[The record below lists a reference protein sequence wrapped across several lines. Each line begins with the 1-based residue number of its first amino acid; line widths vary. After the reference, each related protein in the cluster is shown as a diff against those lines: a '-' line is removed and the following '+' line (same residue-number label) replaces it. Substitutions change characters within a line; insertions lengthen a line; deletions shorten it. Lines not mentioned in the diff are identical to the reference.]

1 MSIGATVTEDAT
13 QTIQRLALDLKLDI
27 AVVLKRLGRLEA
39 VSFARST
46 QPYTK
51 GGDKEGLRANYA
63 ESLAQGKGAVDRDIR
78 RMFKTGG
85 SVYAEIRATGDE
97 PLASAFYIQYQANKL
112 KGKKGAEA
120 LMQKS
125 TTKFKTLTI
134 ERKINADLHKQSRD
148 GRGRVARNRLPKQVL
163 AGDKSLEIYI
173 AKKQQMVGL
182 AKSGWASA
190 AREMGGAKDIP
201 SWAKRWKNTGSA
213 TDKTGNGNMQ
223 SVIIESK
230 VKYASQALPAGEEA
244 QALRIAA
251 DRLRKSLEE
260 AKEKRI
266 AKANAKANIK
276 T

>member
-1 MSIGATVTEDAT
+1 MSISATVTEDAT

-46 QPYTK
+46 QPYTR
-51 GGDKEGLRANYA
+51 DKDFPS
-63 ESLAQGKGAVDRDIR
+63 SLAQGKGAVERDIR
-78 RMFKTGG
+78 RLFKTGG
-85 SVYAEIRATGDE
+85 AVYAEIKASGDK
-97 PLASAFYIQYQANKL
+97 PLADAFYGQYQTNKL

-125 TTKFKTLTI
+125 STKFKTLTI
-134 ERKINADLHKQSRD
+134 QRKVNADLHKQSRD
-148 GRGRVARNRLPKQVL
+148 SRGRVARNRLPKQVL
-163 AGDKSLEIYI
+163 AGDKSLETYI
-173 AKKQQMVGL
+173 AKKQKMVGL

-201 SWAKRWKNTGSA
+201 SWAKRWTNTGSA

-230 VKYASQALPAGEEA
+230 VKYASQSLPAGEEA

-266 AKANAKANIK
+266 AKANAKLTTK
-276 T
+276 S

>member
-1 MSIGATVTEDAT
+1 MSISATVTEDAT
-13 QTIQRLALDLKLDI
+13 ETIQRLALDLKLDI

-46 QPYTK
+46 QPYTR
-51 GGDKEGLRANYA
+51 GDDFAS
-63 ESLAQGKGAVDRDIR
+63 SLKDGQGAVERDIR
-78 RMFKTGG
+78 RLFKTGG
-85 SVYAEIRATGDE
+85 SVYAEIKASGDK
-97 PLASAFYIQYQANKL
+97 PLADGFYSQYQIGKI

-125 TTKFKTLTI
+125 STKFKTLRI
-134 ERKINADLHKQSRD
+134 ERKVNTDLHKQSRD

-163 AGDKSLEIYI
+163 VADKSLETYI
-173 AKKQQMVGL
+173 AKRQKMVGL

-190 AREMGGAKDIP
+190 AREMGGARGIP
-201 SWAKRWKNTGSA
+201 SWAKRWTNTGSA
-213 TDKTGNGNMQ
+213 TDKTGSGNMQ

-230 VKYASQALPAGEEA
+230 VKYASQALPAGEEE

-251 DRLRKSLEE
+251 GRLRESLQQ
-260 AKEKRI
+260 AKDKRI
-266 AKANAKANIK
+266 AKANAKLSTK

>member
-1 MSIGATVTEDAT
+1 MSISATVTEDAT

-46 QPYTK
+46 QPYTS
-51 GGDKEGLRANYA
+51 GNDF
-63 ESLAQGKGAVDRDIR
+63 ESSRKVGQGAVARDIR
-78 RMFKTGG
+78 RIFKTGG
-85 SVYAEIRATGDE
+85 DVYAEIRATGDK
-97 PLASAFYIQYQANKL
+97 PLASAFYIAYQGNKL

-125 TTKFKTLTI
+125 STKYKTLKI
-134 ERKINADLHKQSRD
+134 ERKINASLHKESRD
-148 GRGRVARNRLPKQVL
+148 GRGRVARNRLPKQVV
-163 AGDKSLEIYI
+163 AGDKALEGYI
-173 AKKQQMVGL
+173 AKKQKMVGL

-201 SWAKRWKNTGSA
+201 SWAKRWTNTGSA
-213 TDKTGNGNMQ
+213 TDKTGGTNMQ

-230 VKYASQALPAGEEA
+230 VKYASQSLPAGEEEK
-244 QALRIAA
+244 ALRIAA
-251 DRLRKSLEE
+251 GRLRESLQQ
-260 AKEKRI
+260 AKDKRI
-266 AKANAKANIK
+266 AKANAKLTSK

>member
-1 MSIGATVTEDAT
+1 MSISATVTEDAT

-51 GGDKEGLRANYA
+51 GGDEEGSSANYA

-78 RMFKTGG
+78 RLFKTGG
-85 SVYAEIRATGDE
+85 SVYAEIRATGDK
-97 PLASAFYIQYQANKL
+97 PLASAFYIAYQGNKL

-163 AGDKSLEIYI
+163 AGDKTLETYI
-173 AKKQQMVGL
+173 AKKQKMVGL

-190 AREMGGAKDIP
+190 AREMGGARGIP
-201 SWAKRWKNTGSA
+201 SWAKRWTNTGSA

-230 VKYASQALPAGEEA
+230 VKYASQALPDGEEA

-251 DRLRKSLEE
+251 GRLVKGLQQ
-260 AKEKRI
+260 AKDKRI
-266 AKANAKANIK
+266 AKANAKLTTK
-276 T
+276 S

>member
-1 MSIGATVTEDAT
+1 MSISATCNTEDAT

-46 QPYTK
+46 QPYTT
-51 GGDKEGLRANYA
+51 GEDFAS
-63 ESLAQGKGAVDRDIR
+63 SLKAGQGAVDRDIR
-78 RMFKTGG
+78 RLFKTGG
-85 SVYAEIRATGDE
+85 AVYAEIKASGDK
-97 PLASAFYIQYQANKL
+97 PLADAFYSQYQVGKI
-112 KGKKGAEA
+112 KGKKGAEV

-125 TTKFKTLTI
+125 NTKYKTLKI
-134 ERKINADLHKQSRD
+134 ERKINASLHKESRD
-148 GRGRVARNRLPKQVL
+148 GRGRVARNRLPKQVV
-163 AGDKSLEIYI
+163 AGDKALEAYI
-173 AKKQQMVGL
+173 KKKQAMVGL

-190 AREMGGAKDIP
+190 AREMGGARGIP
-201 SWAKRWKNTGSA
+201 SWAKRWTNTGSA
-213 TDKTGNGNMQ
+213 TDKTGSGNMQ

-230 VKYASQALPAGEEA
+230 VKYASQSLPAGEEEN
-244 QALRIAA
+244 ALRIAA

-266 AKANAKANIK
+266 AKANSK

>member
-1 MSIGATVTEDAT
+1 MSISATVTEDAT
-13 QTIQRLALDLKLDI
+13 ETIQRLALDLKIDI

-46 QPYTK
+46 QPYTS
-51 GGDKEGLRANYA
+51 GDDFAS
-63 ESLAQGKGAVDRDIR
+63 SLKAGQGAVNRDIR
-78 RMFKTGG
+78 RLFKTGG
-85 SVYAEIRATGDE
+85 AVYAEIKASGDK

-125 TTKFKTLTI
+125 TTKYKTLTI

-163 AGDKSLEIYI
+163 AGDKSLETYI
-173 AKKQQMVGL
+173 AKRQAMVGL

-190 AREMGGAKDIP
+190 AREMGGARTIP

-230 VKYASQALPAGEEA
+230 VKYASQALPAGEEE

-251 DRLRKSLEE
+251 GRLRKSLQE
-260 AKEKRI
+260 AKDKRI
-266 AKANAKANIK
+266 AKANAKLK

>member
-1 MSIGATVTEDAT
+1 MSISATVTEDAT

-27 AVVLKRLGRLEA
+27 SVVLKRLGRLEA

-51 GGDKEGLRANYA
+51 GGDKEGSGANYA
-63 ESLAQGKGAVDRDIR
+63 ESLAQGKGAVERDIR
-78 RMFKTGG
+78 RLFKTGG
-85 SVYAEIRATGDE
+85 AVYAEIKASGDK
-97 PLASAFYIQYQANKL
+97 PLADAFYGQYQTNKL

-125 TTKFKTLTI
+125 STKFKTLTI
-134 ERKINADLHKQSRD
+134 ERKVNADLHKQSRD

-163 AGDKSLEIYI
+163 VKDKSLETYI

-201 SWAKRWKNTGSA
+201 KWAKRWSNTGSA

-230 VKYASQALPAGEEA
+230 VKYASQSLPAGEEE

-251 DRLRKSLEE
+251 DRLRESLQQ
-260 AKEKRI
+260 AKDKRI
-266 AKANAKANIK
+266 AKANSKI
-276 T
+276 

>member
-1 MSIGATVTEDAT
+1 MSISATVTEDAT

-46 QPYTK
+46 QPYTT
-51 GGDKEGLRANYA
+51 GEDFAS
-63 ESLAQGKGAVDRDIR
+63 SLKAGQGAVDRDIR
-78 RMFKTGG
+78 RLFKTGG
-85 SVYAEIRATGDE
+85 AVYAEIKASGDK
-97 PLASAFYIQYQANKL
+97 PLADAFYSQYQVGKI

-125 TTKFKTLTI
+125 NTKFKTLRI
-134 ERKINADLHKQSRD
+134 ERKVNASLHKESRD

-163 AGDKSLEIYI
+163 VADKSLETYI
-173 AKKQQMVGL
+173 AKKQKMVGL

-190 AREMGGAKDIP
+190 AREMGGARGIP
-201 SWAKRWKNTGSA
+201 SWAKRWTNTGSA
-213 TDKTGNGNMQ
+213 TDKTGGTNMQ

-230 VKYASQALPAGEEA
+230 VKYASQSLPAGEEE

-251 DRLRKSLEE
+251 GRLRESLQQ
-260 AKEKRI
+260 AKDKRI
-266 AKANAKANIK
+266 AKANAKLASK

>member
-1 MSIGATVTEDAT
+1 MSISATVTEDAT

-46 QPYTK
+46 QPYTR
-51 GGDKEGLRANYA
+51 KEDFPS
-63 ESLAQGKGAVDRDIR
+63 SLAQGKGAVERDIR
-78 RMFKTGG
+78 RLFKTGG
-85 SVYAEIRATGDE
+85 AVYAEIKASGDQ
-97 PLASAFYIQYQANKL
+97 PLADGFFSQYQLGKI

-125 TTKFKTLTI
+125 STKFKTMTI
-134 ERKINADLHKQSRD
+134 ERKVNTDLHKQSRD

-163 AGDKSLEIYI
+163 VGDKSLETYI
-173 AKKQQMVGL
+173 AKKQKMVGL

-190 AREMGGAKDIP
+190 AREMGGARGIP
-201 SWAKRWKNTGSA
+201 SWAKRWTNTGSA
-213 TDKTGNGNMQ
+213 TDKTGSGNMQ

-230 VKYASQALPAGEEA
+230 VKYASQSLPAGEEE

-251 DRLRKSLEE
+251 GKLRESLQQ
-260 AKEKRI
+260 AKDKRI
-266 AKANAKANIK
+266 AKANAKLTNK